1 MSQPD
6 FGAADPNRKGRS
18 FGRSAWLLVAAG
30 LSAIFLVVTGFWVG
44 RTVST
49 GQAGYAEGEWA
60 PEPGMVAVGDWEVS
74 APHFFGRRSEDLW
87 FWAVNHSE
95 VPQEATD
102 LMVVGRYKTSS
113 EEYQGRCFSF
123 EPHGGKLLESSTPA
137 GAREYVR
144 CFQAR
149 PSPGEPGLD
158 LDHRSVTIE
167 ATSPREVPEPQR
179 RDSVVGEWLVLGKP
193 TMPRGW
199 ADPSLATFDA
209 INLSE
214 HGSSRYPLYIPRYRG
229 DLHVKAYASCMP
241 SWPVMPGEYATLYR
255 PVAPG
260 ERLTFRCV
268 PYVGKGLPDVKPRSG
283 LLTGGFTTVRSR

>member
-1 MSQPD
+1 M
-6 FGAADPNRKGRS
+6 
-18 FGRSAWLLVAAG
+18 AAG
-30 LSAIFLVVTGFWVG
+30 LSAIILVVTGFWVG

-49 GQAGYAEGEWA
+49 GQASYAEGEWA
-60 PEPGMVAVGDWEVS
+60 PKPGMVAVGDWEVS

-193 TMPRGW
+193 TMPRRLGGPI
-199 ADPSLATFDA
+199 AG
-209 INLSE
+209 NL
-214 HGSSRYPLYIPRYRG
+214 
-229 DLHVKAYASCMP
+229 
-241 SWPVMPGEYATLYR
+241 
-255 PVAPG
+255 
-260 ERLTFRCV
+260 
-268 PYVGKGLPDVKPRSG
+268 
-283 LLTGGFTTVRSR
+283 